1 MKRLHSFAIVTCLFL
16 VMNVNTHLCP
26 VSAATI
32 LQSSGSAHVGFEAER
47 TGLLT
52 TGTPTFWENRT
63 DALASAGGALTIG
76 GTTDN
81 GTSPHAFVQYQIK
94 FASPGDYFLYYRWRA
109 DEARTVADQFTANSF
124 WIATTFG
131 SFSTPGAA
139 SQADFYT
146 SAANG
151 SQAPSNNVYDWQREP
166 DTIVYS
172 VTQADV
178 GSGVSFSLSVGTREA
193 GTIVDRWVFSTD
205 PGLTDAAL
213 DALNNSETSVVNQGS
228 SEDFVAFEAESKGN
242 IISGTPTFWD
252 RRSDAAASGGA
263 ALEIGGTTDNGTSP
277 HGFVQYEINFS
288 KAGDY
293 FLYYRWRADEARTVA
308 DQFTANSFWIGG
320 TFGSLSIPGA
330 AAQAD
335 FYTSAANGSQ
345 APANNVYDWQREPD
359 SIVYSVTQA
368 ELTSGKPLVLS
379 VGTREAGSIVDRWV
393 LSPDPNLSDAA
404 LDALSNSGARVAF
417 PEVTRA
423 VGSASL
429 NTVTVFFTKA
439 LAPSSVAAGK
449 FSVSGGLTVSGAAI
463 DATDARRV
471 VLTTSSQAQ
480 GTVYTVTVNGISD
493 TSGASVAANSAV
505 NFTAWK
511 LVKGWATTELYQ
523 NIPGTTVD
531 ALLVAPAYED
541 RKPDEIRWV
550 KGFQLNNDPRA
561 PNIGARISAF
571 FSPESSGAY
580 NFYINNDDEGELLL
594 SSDESAANLQSF
606 GVFPV
611 GPPVFDDFLFG
622 TSSSLSAGR
631 SYLLAGLLKSGGG
644 DVFLNVAAR
653 RNNAST
659 PSADL
664 PVLGGNQISTF
675 VNPDLGNVTFERQ
688 PVAVSATEGSRARFS
703 VSVTTTEKPVY
714 YQWQVDGSDIPGA
727 VRAAFT
733 TPALSVPDSGKKYS
747 VVVSVAGKDTAS
759 GEAILTVL
767 RGDPPNLEPYIGI
780 NFVGGGDNLPGP
792 LTAVDV
798 AGVTPQ
804 ENWNNLAGAQFDLVP
819 LFDAKG
825 NATPVQVS
833 TLATEHWY
841 DGTLATG
848 DADGVLLQGF
858 LSAGASMDPM
868 LVTLENVPAG
878 TYNVIVYSIG
888 FPFQASYEE
897 SIELIGGATYPTYR
911 VKAENGLDY
920 NANPAFRR
928 MSSTDANSRDEGNYV
943 QFDNVS
949 PTAGGLLEIAAIWES
964 INPGNSHQPAING
977 IQLVK
982 VLPITQRPTLGVV
995 GRQGSTLTL
1004 SWGGSATG
1012 FVLESSSSLTGGAV
1026 WTAVGGAPNPINGQ
1040 GTATINLSGAGAFF
1054 RLKK

>member
-1 MKRLHSFAIVTCLFL
+1 M
-16 VMNVNTHLCP
+16 
-26 VSAATI
+26 
-32 LQSSGSAHVGFEAER
+32 
-47 TGLLT
+47 
-52 TGTPTFWENRT
+52 
-63 DALASAGGALTIG
+63 
-76 GTTDN
+76 
-81 GTSPHAFVQYQIK
+81 
-94 FASPGDYFLYYRWRA
+94 
-109 DEARTVADQFTANSF
+109 
-124 WIATTFG
+124 
-131 SFSTPGAA
+131 
-139 SQADFYT
+139 
-146 SAANG
+146 
-151 SQAPSNNVYDWQREP
+151 
-166 DTIVYS
+166 
-172 VTQADV
+172 
-178 GSGVSFSLSVGTREA
+178 
-193 GTIVDRWVFSTD
+193 
-205 PGLTDAAL
+205 
-213 DALNNSETSVVNQGS
+213 
-228 SEDFVAFEAESKGN
+228 
-242 IISGTPTFWD
+242 
-252 RRSDAAASGGA
+252 
-263 ALEIGGTTDNGTSP
+263 
-277 HGFVQYEINFS
+277 
-288 KAGDY
+288 
-293 FLYYRWRADEARTVA
+293 
-308 DQFTANSFWIGG
+308 
-320 TFGSLSIPGA
+320 
-330 AAQAD
+330 
-335 FYTSAANGSQ
+335 
-345 APANNVYDWQREPD
+345 
-359 SIVYSVTQA
+359 
-368 ELTSGKPLVLS
+368 
-379 VGTREAGSIVDRWV
+379 
-393 LSPDPNLSDAA
+393 
-404 LDALSNSGARVAF
+404 
-417 PEVTRA
+417 
-423 VGSASL
+423 
-429 NTVTVFFTKA
+429 
-439 LAPSSVAAGK
+439 
-449 FSVSGGLTVSGAAI
+449 
-463 DATDARRV
+463 
-471 VLTTSSQAQ
+471 
-480 GTVYTVTVNGISD
+480 
-493 TSGASVAANSAV
+493 AANSAV